1 MAVSAEGLLIS
12 ALLNN
17 EGIGEEVK
25 YGISAADFLGFSDEY
40 NWLTNYVE
48 TYGCQPSPDIF
59 RLRFNDFF
67 LSEHTDVRSACEMV
81 HQAVNRRRITT
92 AMTEAS
98 DHLHLNDASQ
108 AYEILMEAKP
118 KHALAPPRPL
128 LTDQGHLN
136 AWGSKPY
143 YVELPYPT
151 LQRFTGGI
159 RSGNLWYV
167 AGRPGQGKSA
177 HCVVFSKNG
186 LLTGNR
192 VLFHSLEMSEE
203 EVRARFHACLATSM
217 GYPSITLSGLRDRS
231 VDTAVYRKFI
241 GELEDR
247 MKDTGGHLDV
257 HTPADGPVSPSTVA
271 ARCGEYDLTVIDYV
285 GLMSQDGGGKAI
297 DDWRVMAGISNSLK
311 VIALSQGTAMLCA
324 AQINR
329 EGETGSAPPKVKNLA
344 QSDALGQDADVVLTM
359 RAKPHDVATAFSL
372 EKNRHGSSGIRF
384 YTTFDPNPGQFIEI
398 SAEHAEDMVI
408 NAEALADNPT
418 PPALRVITARTSH
431 EHCDRHPPDHHTITW
446 GHFTWLCINPLCD
459 GYHHVF
465 CSCAH

>member
-1 MAVSAEGLLIS
+1 MAASAEGLLIS

-17 EGIGEEVK
+17 ENVGEEVK
-25 YGISAADFLGFSDEY
+25 YGIAAADFIGYQDEL

-48 TYGCQPSPDIF
+48 TYKCQPSRDIF
-59 RLRFNDFF
+59 RLKFPEFVF
-67 LSEHTDVRSACEMV
+67 SEHDDVRSACEMV
-81 HQAVNRRRITT
+81 HQGVNRRRITT
-92 AMTEAS
+92 AMTDAT
-98 DHLHLNDASQ
+98 DQLHINDASA
-108 AYEILMEAKP
+108 AYEILVEARP
-118 KHALAPPRPL
+118 RHALTPPRPL

-203 EVRARFHACLATSM
+203 EVRARFHAVLATAM

-231 VDTAVYRKFI
+231 VDTAVYRRFI

-247 MKDTGGHLDV
+247 MKETGGHLDV

-285 GLMSQDGGGKAI
+285 GLMAQDGGGRAI
-297 DDWRVMAGISNSLK
+297 DDWRVMASISNSLK
-311 VIALSQGTAMLCA
+311 HIALSQGTAMLAA

-359 RAKPHDVATAFSL
+359 RAKPHDVATAFSI

-384 YTTFDPNPGQFIEI
+384 YTTFDPNTGQFTEI
-398 SAEHAEDMVI
+398 SAEQAEDRVI

-418 PPALRVITARTSH
+418 PPALRVISTKDES
-431 EHCDRHPPDHHTITW
+431 
-446 GHFTWLCINPLCD
+446 
-459 GYHHVF
+459 
-465 CSCAH
+465 